1 MIKRTLHFGNPVHL
15 STTRHQLIIRYPDDR
30 MEVKVP
36 IEDIGVII
44 LEHYQI
50 TLSHTLLSRLLG
62 NNVAFITCDSHHLP
76 QGMLLNL
83 NGHHTQQENFTQQI
97 GASEALKN
105 RLWKQTIRMKINN
118 QASVL
123 EQNGLE
129 VANMRR
135 WAIKVQNGDPDNFE
149 ARAAAFY
156 WKTLFVDHLQSFKR
170 GRFEGEPNNLLNYGY
185 AILRAV
191 VARALTGSGL
201 LPTLGYHHHN
211 RYNAYCLA
219 DDVMEPYRPY
229 VDEVVLELVRSL
241 DDYSELTPEIKKQLL
256 KIPVVDVS
264 INDQLSPLML
274 AVQQTTSSLQKCY
287 ALELKE
293 VKFPNL

>member
-15 STTRHQLIIRYPDDR
+15 STTHQQLVIKFPDER
-30 MEVKVP
+30 AEVKIP

-44 LEHYQI
+44 IEHYQI

-62 NNVAFITCDSHHLP
+62 NNVALITCDSHHLP

-83 NGHHTQQENFTQQI
+83 NGHHTQQEHFSQQI
-97 GASEALKN
+97 AATTALKD
-105 RLWKQTIRMKINN
+105 RIWKQTIRIKINN

-135 WAIKVQNGDPDNFE
+135 WANKVQNGDPDNFE

-156 WKTLFVDHLQSFKR
+156 WKSLFVDHLQTFKR

-191 VARALTGSGL
+191 VARSLVGSGL

-241 DDYSELTPEIKKQLL
+241 DDYAELTPAIKKQLL
-256 KIPVVDVS
+256 KIPVIDVS

-287 ALELKE
+287 AHELKE
-293 VKFPNL
+293 VKFPKL